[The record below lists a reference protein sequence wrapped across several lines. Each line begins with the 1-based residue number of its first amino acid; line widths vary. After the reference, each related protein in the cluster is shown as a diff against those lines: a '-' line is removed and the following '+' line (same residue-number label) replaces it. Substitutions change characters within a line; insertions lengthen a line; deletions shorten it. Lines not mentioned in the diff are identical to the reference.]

1 MIKSVAY
8 FPLQCAKNSVPVM
21 SAMLDSLR
29 NAGISTQENSWDAD
43 AVIIWSVLWS
53 GRMAANQAVWSHYR
67 SLGRP
72 VIVIDVGALYRG
84 ETWKIA
90 VNSITADGYYGH
102 TENLDW
108 DRPRHLGISLALNL
122 TRNPRIVIAAQHSR
136 SLQVAGLVSME
147 GWVIEQVE
155 RLRTVT
161 DRPIVVRPHPRSA
174 LDSAGLVHLPKDVII
189 EQPQKIDNTY
199 DSYNLAF
206 DCHAMVNYNSGPGI
220 QAALAGTRP
229 IVDVS
234 SLAHPVSI
242 QIENI
247 DQPYTVDRDQWLT
260 EICHT
265 EYTVKEIA
273 QGRWLTRLSPGLQR
287 DHG

>member
-1 MIKSVAY
+1 VIKSVAY

-21 SAMLDSLR
+21 TAMLDSLR
-29 NAGISTQENSWDAD
+29 QAGISTQENSWDAD

-67 SLGRP
+67 SQGRP
-72 VIVIDVGALYRG
+72 VIIIDVGALYRG

-90 VNSITADGYYGH
+90 LNSITADGYYGH

-108 DRPRHLGISLALNL
+108 GRPRRLGISLAINL
-122 TRNPRIVIAAQHSR
+122 SRNPRIVIAAQHAR
-136 SLQVAGLVSME
+136 SLQVTGLVSME
-147 GWVIEQVE
+147 EWVVQQVE
-155 RLRTVT
+155 QLRRVT
-161 DRPIVVRPHPRSA
+161 DRPIVVRPHPRST
-174 LDSAGLVHLPKDVII
+174 LDRAGLVRLPSDVVI
-189 EQPQKIDNTY
+189 ETPQRIDNTY

-206 DCHAMVNYNSGPGI
+206 DCHAIINHNSGPGI

-229 IVDVS
+229 VVDVS

-247 DQPYTVDRDQWLT
+247 DQPYKVDRDQWLV

-273 QGRWLTRLSPGLQR
+273 QGLWLNRLTSRL
-287 DHG
+287 

>member
-1 MIKSVAY
+1 MRVAY
-8 FPLQCAKNSVPVM
+8 FPNQCAQNSVPAM
-21 SAMLDSLR
+21 QAMLDSLR
-29 NAGISTQENSWDAD
+29 GAGHTVEQNSYDCDA
-43 AVIIWSVLWS
+43 AIIWSVLWA
-53 GRMAANQAVWSHYR
+53 GRLAANQAVWSHYR

-72 VIVIDVGALYRG
+72 VIVIDIGALYRG

-90 VNSITADGYYGH
+90 VNSITATGYYGH

-108 DRPRHLGISLALNL
+108 DRPRKLGISLAINL
-122 TRNPRIVIAAQHSR
+122 SRNPRIVIAAQHAR
-136 SLQVAGLVSME
+136 SLQVVGLVSME
-147 GWVIEQVE
+147 GWIVQQVE
-155 RLRTVT
+155 QLRKVT
-161 DRPIVVRPHPRSA
+161 DRPVVVRPHPRSA
-174 LDSAGLVHLPKDVII
+174 LDWAGLVHLPKDVVI
-189 EQPQKIDNTY
+189 EQPVKIVNTY

-206 DCHAMVNYNSGPGI
+206 DCHAMINHNSGPGI

-229 IVDVS
+229 IVDPS
-234 SLAHPVSI
+234 SLAYPVSV

-265 EYTVKEIA
+265 EYTVEEIA
-273 QGRWLTRLSPGLQR
+273 QGHWLTRLSPALQR

>member
-1 MIKSVAY
+1 MRVAY
-8 FPLQCAKNSVPVM
+8 FPSQCAQNSVPVIQ
-21 SAMLDSLR
+21 AMVRAL
-29 NAGISTQENSWDAD
+29 NQAGIETVANCYDAD
-43 AVIIWSVLWS
+43 TAIIWSVLWS

-72 VIVIDVGALYRG
+72 VIVVDIGSLYRG

-90 VNSITADGYYGH
+90 VNSITANGYYGH
-102 TENLDW
+102 TENLNW
-108 DRPRHLGISLALNL
+108 DRPRKLGISIALNFS
-122 TRNPRIVIAAQHSR
+122 TNPRIVIAAQHAR
-136 SLQVAGLVSME
+136 SQQVVGLVSME
-147 GWVIEQVE
+147 GWVVDQVE
-155 RLRTVT
+155 QLRKVT

-174 LDSAGLVHLPKDVII
+174 LNWAGLVHLPKDVVM
-189 EQPQKIDNTY
+189 EKPVKVVNTY

-229 IVDVS
+229 IVDSS

-242 QIENI
+242 SMNNIE
-247 DQPYTVDRDQWLT
+247 QPYTVDRDQWLV

-265 EYTVKEIA
+265 EYTVKEIEE
-273 QGRWLTRLSPGLQR
+273 GMWLKRIESALHPM
-287 DHG
+287 

>member
-1 MIKSVAY
+1 
-8 FPLQCAKNSVPVM
+8 M
-21 SAMLDSLR
+21 SAMLSSLHS
-29 NAGISTQENSWDAD
+29 AGVETVANSWDAD

-72 VIVIDVGALYRG
+72 VICVDVGALYRG

-90 VNSITADGYYGH
+90 LNSITANGYYGH

-108 DRPRHLGISLALNL
+108 DRPRKLGISLAINVS
-122 TRNPRIVIAAQHSR
+122 RNPRIVIAAQHAR
-136 SLQVAGLVSME
+136 SLQVVGLVSME
-147 GWVIEQVE
+147 GWVIQQVE

-161 DRPIVVRPHPRSA
+161 DRPIVIRPHPRST
-174 LDSAGLVHLPKDVII
+174 LDWAGLVHLPRDVVI
-189 EQPQKIDNTY
+189 EQPQKIANTY

-206 DCHAMVNYNSGPGI
+206 DCHALVNHNSGPGI

-229 IVDVS
+229 IVDSS
-234 SLAHPVSI
+234 SLASPVSI
-242 QIENI
+242 DIEDI
-247 DQPYTVDRDQWLT
+247 EQPYTADRDQWLT

-265 EYTVKEIA
+265 EYTVKEIE
-273 QGRWLTRLSPGLQR
+273 QGTWITRLKL
-287 DHG
+287 

>member
-1 MIKSVAY
+1 VIKSVAY
-8 FPLQCAKNSVPVM
+8 FPLQCAKNSSPVI

-29 NAGISTQENSWDAD
+29 QAGVSTQENSWDAD
-43 AVIIWSVLWS
+43 AVIIWSVLWA

-72 VIVIDVGALYRG
+72 VIIIDVGALYRG

-90 VNSITADGYYGH
+90 LNSITADGYYGH

-108 DRPRHLGISLALNL
+108 NRPRKLGISLALNF
-122 TRNPRIVIAAQHSR
+122 TRNPRIIVAAQHAR
-136 SLQVAGLVSME
+136 SLQVTGLVSME
-147 GWVIEQVE
+147 GWIIDQVQ
-155 RLRTVT
+155 RLRAVT

-174 LDSAGLVHLPKDVII
+174 LDRAGLVHLPKDVII
-189 EQPQKIDNTY
+189 ETPQRIDNTY

-206 DCHAMVNYNSGPGI
+206 DCHAIINHNSGPGI

-229 IVDVS
+229 IVDS
-234 SLAHPVSI
+234 TSLAHPVSI
-242 QIENI
+242 AHADI
-247 DQPYTVDRDQWLT
+247 DRPYDRDRDQWLV

-265 EYTVKEIA
+265 EYTVQEIQQGLWLRRLDA
-273 QGRWLTRLSPGLQR
+273 QLG
-287 DHG
+287 